1 MTITWRGRKSGSVS
15 LFCHYLFGQ
24 REQRWLL
31 LYDLAQRAP
40 HPAVRRHRARL
51 QERQQ
56 RPPRG
61 RAVPGLRPTMGPR
74 GWRPF
79 EVGLRA
85 GLRPGHEGGS
95 R

>member
-51 QERQQ
+51 SERL
-56 RPPRG
+56 RG
-61 RAVPGLRPTMGPR
+61 NAGQAGGHGSHDLRDHRRDAVGHWGGQVRQGAPGPQL
-74 GWRPF
+74 
-79 EVGLRA
+79 
-85 GLRPGHEGGS
+85 
-95 R
+95 